1 MIDNEVSDSSLELLI
16 ERYPYLFKCL
26 IKIDIEYWSMSR
38 DRLIAVIHENQS
50 QIEQENLELD
60 ESPAACMKN
69 IMVLMGEKNLT
80 GYVSRVTGEVH
91 PDFLDLLTVL
101 TRLVKRIVYSYG
113 TKDELP
119 VRIEYL
125 LTSIKHKLMSVFVL
139 FENICVPYLHGA
151 GQNKDNKKKREL
163 GRILDHLE
171 REITDII
178 SQLGTLRTVTEDF
191 KNSAYTCATWMLML
205 EKAELFSVSVYV
217 YVFAYRQN
225 FVRLVGA
232 M

>member
-1 MIDNEVSDSSLELLI
+1 M
-16 ERYPYLFKCL
+16 R
-26 IKIDIEYWSMSR
+26 
-38 DRLIAVIHENQS
+38 
-50 QIEQENLELD
+50 
-60 ESPAACMKN
+60 
-69 IMVLMGEKNLT
+69 
-80 GYVSRVTGEVH
+80 
-91 PDFLDLLTVL
+91 
-101 TRLVKRIVYSYG
+101 
-113 TKDELP
+113 
-119 VRIEYL
+119 
-125 LTSIKHKLMSVFVL
+125 
-139 FENICVPYLHGA
+139 
-151 GQNKDNKKKREL
+151 NKDNKKKREL